1 MDFKT
6 TKAACMIC
14 HKAMT
19 LTIITLNIQ
28 MTEMSTVYSVQNSI
42 LDSKISP
49 TMPIF
54 TKYLEAIFEFFKCK
68 KTR

>member
-28 MTEMSTVYSVQNSI
+28 MSTVYSVQNSI